1 MCLRACSLLYQY
13 YFDVLSPVNIEV
25 LICLFAAAC
34 QNRMQVVIQKKKKKR
49 KTLRTPIEPSLSGGQ
64 QQGIFCATIIF
75 LAATQPVTF
84 KLQRV
89 LLGMLHT
96 EGHKMIKFAA
106 LKTLHSQRSYKQL
119 RFVFL
124 KNLKKFFCR
133 KNFLPAAE
141 CFKGQPQHSEPPAAK
156 SASRLDH
163 RISSQLPVVHLSPT
177 KEQIVKLG

>member
-13 YFDVLSPVNIEV
+13 CFDVLSPVNIEV

-34 QNRMQVVIQKKKKKR
+34 QNRMQVVIYEKKKM
-49 KTLRTPIEPSLSGGQ
+49 KTLRTPIEPPLSGGQ

-75 LAATQPVTF
+75 LAATQPITF

-106 LKTLHSQRSYKQL
+106 LKTLHS
-119 RFVFL
+119 
-124 KNLKKFFCR
+124 
-133 KNFLPAAE
+133 
-141 CFKGQPQHSEPPAAK
+141 
-156 SASRLDH
+156 
-163 RISSQLPVVHLSPT
+163 
-177 KEQIVKLG
+177 